1 MLDLL
6 EIEEESHLALE
17 GAARAWLGKEKPQ
30 KVLDPING
38 LPVNL
43 NFCILVS
50 VQDG

>member
-6 EIEEESHLALE
+6 EIEEESNLALE
-17 GAARAWLGKEKPQ
+17 GAARARLGKEKPQ